1 MMPFC
6 IPVGG
11 NDAVWILA
19 GGNNAGG
26 LKQAEMLQFSIP
38 ARSNN
43 AVLDSNRWK

>member
-1 MMPFC
+1 MPFC

-26 LKQAEMLQFSIP
+26 FKQAEMMQFSIP
-38 ARSNN
+38 ARRNN
-43 AVLDSNRWK
+43 AVLDSSSRK